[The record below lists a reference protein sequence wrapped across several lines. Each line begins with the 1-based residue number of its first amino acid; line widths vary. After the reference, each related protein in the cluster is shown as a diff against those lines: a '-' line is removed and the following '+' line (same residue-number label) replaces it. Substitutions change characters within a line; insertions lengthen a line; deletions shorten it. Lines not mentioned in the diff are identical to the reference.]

1 MNSMYSQDLKKIA
14 TSLVEVITK
23 EAAFLAK
30 GASPTKPISIKNI
43 KDKYLQNLVEE
54 INKTLPN

>member
-1 MNSMYSQDLKKIA
+1 MNSIYSQDLKKIT

-30 GASPTKPISIKNI
+30 SASSTKPISIKSI
-43 KDKYLQNLVEE
+43 KDKYLQTLIEE